1 MAGKKLWELTMS
13 ELNHELE
20 MAGIFGLYS
29 ESLAVIKLTI
39 HLVRNRE
46 NPSTFQF
53 QSSKES
59 DTVDVP
65 AEVKEDGLL
74 DDFEKVFIP
83 GLLPAMVEVPRDAK
97 EDQEVQSGASG
108 DHVDGNPPEL
118 ADVPK
123 EVIGFSTIISND
135 VKAADS
141 VLVFTD
147 DEIVN
152 SVEENEGCKYPFNAA
167 KVAESVPGLTDLLY
181 WKTFWKKPRKKK
193 HGIHVLLKM

>member
-1 MAGKKLWELTMS
+1 MAVKKLWELTMS

-29 ESLAVIKLTI
+29 ESLAVIELTM
-39 HLVRNRE
+39 HLVRNHE

-59 DTVDVP
+59 DTVDVA

-74 DDFEKVFIP
+74 DNFEKVFIP
-83 GLLPAMVEVPRDAK
+83 GLLPAMVEVPRDVK

-108 DHVDGNPPEL
+108 DHVDGNSPEL

-135 VKAADS
+135 VKTADS

-152 SVEENEGCKYPFNAA
+152 SVKENEGCKYPFNAA
-167 KVAESVPGLTDLLY
+167 KVAESIPGLTDLLY
-181 WKTFWKKPRKKK
+181 WKFFGRNQ
-193 HGIHVLLKM
+193 GRRNMGFMYF

>member
-29 ESLAVIKLTI
+29 ESLAVIKLTM
-39 HLVRNRE
+39 HLVRNHE

-118 ADVPK
+118 ADVLQ
-123 EVIGFSTIISND
+123 EVIGFSTIISID

-152 SVEENEGCKYPFNAA
+152 SVKENEGCKYPFNAA